1 MLDIKILKLFID
13 AAQTKSINR
22 AAQLNY
28 LSASSVSRAIKT
40 LEEQT
45 NTRLLERSYDGVKL
59 TSQGKEFYG
68 MVEPII
74 QSMDNLESIY
84 CAREEKA
91 DTLRLT
97 VCVHQ
102 NSLSYQ
108 AVLDFYEK
116 YARGK
121 EYVDVVAAG
130 FLSMN
135 EVINSMQ
142 DKFYMLGT
150 IQYNSADREIVYEQL
165 NKNNLTILHENERK
179 IYVSVKE
186 NHPLANKEILN
197 VEDLVAYTHLA
208 YIDEQVVPLNYCG
221 NLMEFEHAS
230 DKRRIL
236 VRERAQIDEVLRATD
251 AYFLGNGDKGV
262 KLLENSRIVCITLDT
277 DLKIMTALIC
287 RKDYI
292 MTESAKQYCD
302 ILLDLFS
309 KTD

>member
-1 MLDIKILKLFID
+1 MDIKMLKLFID

-45 NTRLLERSYDGVKL
+45 NTRLLERSYDGVRL

-68 MVEPII
+68 MVEPIV

-84 CAREEKA
+84 CARAEKA

-108 AVLDFYEK
+108 AVLDFYDK
-116 YARGK
+116 YAKGK

-135 EVINSMQ
+135 EVISTMQ

-150 IQYNSADREIVYEQL
+150 IQYNSAEREDVCELL
-165 NKNNLTILHENERK
+165 NRNNLSLLHENERR
-179 IYVSVKE
+179 IYASVRE
-186 NHPLANKEILN
+186 DHPLAQKECLD
-197 VEDLVAYTHLA
+197 VEDLAAYTHLA

-221 NLMEFEHAS
+221 TLTEFEHLP

-262 KLLENSRIVCITLDT
+262 KLLENSRIVCIPLNT
-277 DLKIMTALIC
+277 DLKIMTSIIC

-309 KTD
+309 NSD